1 MLYSV
6 SSQAPHWWEAMGRTS
21 AFHCSNGFRL
31 PLESRRRAAIS
42 FWVRWTL
49 KAAKT
54 SAEWRRAERMGSRP
68 GSETAGNGGC

>member
-1 MLYSV
+1 
-6 SSQAPHWWEAMGRTS
+6 MGRTS

-42 FWVRWTL
+42 FRVRWTL